1 MVDGTAGTVPV
12 RSDYYSTSNWWG
24 VIGVNMN
31 IPCSMDFYTAPR
43 RRRQYFVRKPMRSTP
58 GISGIRSCGV
68 TAQLLAEAKLS
79 FQLAQ
84 ARYRLGLSSIVE
96 LSQA

>member
-1 MVDGTAGTVPV
+1 MRTSPGKLPGMANRAGGSDSMVTGNTAYQ
-12 RSDYYSTSNWWG
+12 RL
-24 VIGVNMN
+24 
-31 IPCSMDFYTAPR
+31 
-43 RRRQYFVRKPMRSTP
+43 
-58 GISGIRSCGV
+58 GV

-96 LSQA
+96 LSRA